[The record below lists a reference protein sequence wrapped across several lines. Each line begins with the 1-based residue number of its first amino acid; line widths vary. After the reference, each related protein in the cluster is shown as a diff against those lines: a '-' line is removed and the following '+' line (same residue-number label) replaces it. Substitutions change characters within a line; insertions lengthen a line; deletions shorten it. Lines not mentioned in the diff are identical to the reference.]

1 MAQEVIDIFCHWA
14 PPAYCTAALRT
25 CARPL
30 RMLERAAAMP
40 VMTDLAARFRV
51 MDTFPGYR
59 QVPSL
64 VSPPLECIASPRQS
78 PDLARLANDLM
89 AETAAAHR
97 DRFPGF
103 VAVLPMNHPEAL
115 LEEARRAVTEL
126 GASGVQVFTNVDG
139 RPLDAPEVFPLFGQ
153 MAELDRPVWLHPAR
167 GAVSPDYPGEP
178 HSKYECWWALGWP
191 YETSLAMYRLVFA
204 GLFDRWPGV
213 KVITHHGGGLIPM
226 VEGRLGPGMAQYGT
240 RTPEEWREREQ
251 TPLHGTPLPAFRR
264 FYTDTATFGS
274 QAALTCALA
283 FFGIDRMLFA
293 SDMPFDPE
301 GGLSYIRTTQQAVAT
316 LEVTEAE
323 RQQILNGNAQAL
335 LSARSPEEETV

>member
-1 MAQEVIDIFCHWA
+1 MAHEVIDIFCHWA
-14 PPAYCTAALRT
+14 PSAYCQAALRMSE
-25 CARPL
+25 RPL

-40 VMTDLAARFRV
+40 VMTDLAERFRV
-51 MDTFPGYR
+51 MDAFPGYR

-64 VSPPLECIASPRQS
+64 VSPPLECIASPQQS
-78 PDLARLANDLM
+78 PDLARLANDLL
-89 AETAAAHR
+89 AETAANHR

-103 VAVLPMNHPEAL
+103 VAVLPMNNPEAML
-115 LEEARRAVTEL
+115 AEARRAVTEL

-139 RPLDAPEVFPLFGQ
+139 RPLDTPEVFPLFGL
-153 MAELDRPVWLHPAR
+153 MAGLDRPIWLHPAR
-167 GAVSPDYPGEP
+167 GAASPDYPGET
-178 HSKYECWWALGWP
+178 HSKFECWWALGWP

-240 RTPEEWREREQ
+240 RTPEEWCEREH
-251 TPLHGTPLPAFRR
+251 TPLQSPPLPAFRR

-274 QAALTCALA
+274 RAALTCALA

-301 GGLSYIRTTQQAVAT
+301 GGPGYIRATQQAVAE
-316 LEVTEAE
+316 LDITEDE
-323 RQQILNGNAQAL
+323 RRQIFSGNARAL
-335 LSARSPEEETV
+335 LSLHSEEA